1 MGSGFAAGDERGFGL
16 SGGVDLPVAVL
27 RAACSDPFCRP
38 TALLLSNDVVLVAD
52 ALLVLFCMCPNL
64 SFMLLVFLSLSA
76 GKVNDFHIL
85 NVINIYSLEL

>member
-1 MGSGFAAGDERGFGL
+1 M
-16 SGGVDLPVAVL
+16 
-27 RAACSDPFCRP
+27 
-38 TALLLSNDVVLVAD
+38 LVAD